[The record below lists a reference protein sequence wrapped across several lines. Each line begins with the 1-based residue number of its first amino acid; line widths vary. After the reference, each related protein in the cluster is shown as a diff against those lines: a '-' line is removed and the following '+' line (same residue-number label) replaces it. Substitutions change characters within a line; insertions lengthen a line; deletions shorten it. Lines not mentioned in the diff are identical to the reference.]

1 MISLLSKKRE
11 DSKTSEELKEEGNIP
26 AVLYGSKIDNV
37 SLSISLKD
45 FESVLQKAGES
56 TMIELEVDGKKFN
69 VFIHDVQSNVIT
81 GKPMHVDFFQPSLTE
96 EIELSVPLIFEGQ
109 SEAVNSL
116 GGTLVKHLFEIEIK
130 SLPQNAPAHIKVN
143 IDKLKTFEDD
153 IFVKD
158 LEIPSNV
165 KVVRNLD
172 EVVATVSSVT
182 KVEEELEKPIEEKV
196 DEVEKIEKKQ
206 KEEPVEE

>member
-1 MISLLSKKRE
+1 MISLSSKKRE
-11 DSKTSEELKEEGNIP
+11 DSKTSEELKAEGNIP
-26 AVLYGSKIDNV
+26 AVLYGSKIDNI
-37 SLSISLKD
+37 SLSVSLKD

-69 VFIHDVQSNVIT
+69 VFIHDVQSDVIT

-130 SLPQNAPAHIKVN
+130 SLPQNAPAHIKVSIN
-143 IDKLKTFEDD
+143 KLKTFEDD

-165 KVVRNLD
+165 KVLRDLD
-172 EVVATVSSVT
+172 EIVATVSSVT